1 MSNLLDRSVRPGDR
15 IDTSALD
22 AETVMSL
29 AEDMDV
35 EEDGFALVEQES
47 EGKALIVYDN
57 DKITVDEVNSMV
69 DEFKIPLTIGV
80 SDGTHIA
87 HQISHPET
95 QVVLYKHDGR
105 SINHPSTTITV
116 KEEPMDLAPVSGVKR
131 GHAPLETITK
141 KTSAS
146 SVKRLPKKTKFIK
159 QEPKGSLDQR
169 AVVPYADKRGRK
181 RPLGDSEV
189 QYFAKKPLGIRK
201 KKIPKGQ
208 SWKYL
213 GPSDAEAKRTEKR
226 AKHGTRVIK
235 GNIGKR
241 GGHSSALTIP
251 GTVEDEVLTTAN
263 TSEALT
269 SQAGTGSVNVL
280 EGAEAPLKLLRE
292 FALDLESGPAY
303 DAVGGVI
310 QTLERI
316 KKRESQGD
324 FLEIEEIDRRKLKRR
339 KKRGVFP
346 KRKKRTKRKR

>member
-1 MSNLLDRSVRPGDR
+1 MSNLLDRSVNPGDR
-15 IDTSALD
+15 VYHDALD

-47 EGKALIVYDN
+47 DGKALIIYDN
-57 DKITVDEVNSMV
+57 DKVTVDEVNSMV
-69 DEFKIPLTIGV
+69 DKFAIPLTIGV

-116 KEEPMDLAPVSGVKR
+116 KEELMALATASGYKR
-131 GHAPLETITK
+131 GHATLGTIPK
-141 KTSAS
+141 KTSS
-146 SVKRLPKKTKFIK
+146 TSVKRPVKKTKFIK
-159 QEPKGSLDQR
+159 EEPKGSLDQR
-169 AVVPYADKRGRK
+169 AVVPYRNKRGRK

-189 QYFAKKPLGIRK
+189 QHFAKKPLGIRK
-201 KKIPKGQ
+201 KKVPKGS
-208 SWKYL
+208 SWQYL

-241 GGHSSALTIP
+241 GGYSKALTIP
-251 GTVEDEVLTTAN
+251 GVAEDEALTTAS

-269 SQAGTGSVNVL
+269 TQAGTGSVNIL

-316 KKRESQGD
+316 KKRENQGD
-324 FLEIEEIDRRKLKRR
+324 FLDIEEIDRRKLKRR

-346 KRKKRTKRKR
+346 KRKKRTKRNK